1 LAKWSAAIII
11 PAPFSSERF
20 MRRLPSRQRAVCLAA
35 ILSIAGFA
43 SGCVSRRMMVYSDPP
58 GALVLLEGKEVGY
71 TPVAVD
77 FLYYGTREITLIKD
91 GYETKTVLQ
100 RVPPPWYQ
108 WPVIEFFADN
118 FAFHNIADRQSFHYS
133 LEPRRVLSNEEVLSR
148 GEMLRSEA
156 QIGP

>member
-1 LAKWSAAIII
+1 MQRLGSSKRTAIW
-11 PAPFSSERF
+11 
-20 MRRLPSRQRAVCLAA
+20 LAA
-35 ILSIAGFA
+35 ALCAVVLP

-77 FLYYGTREITLIKD
+77 FLYYGTRELTLIKD

-118 FAFHNIADRQSFHYS
+118 FAFHNITDRQAFTYS
-133 LEPRRVLSNEEVLSR
+133 LEPRRVQSNEDVLSR

-156 QIGP
+156 QVGP

>member
-1 LAKWSAAIII
+1 MQRRRSFRRWTFCLLAMATI
-11 PAPFSSERF
+11 
-20 MRRLPSRQRAVCLAA
+20 CL
-35 ILSIAGFA
+35 G

-58 GALVLLEGKEVGY
+58 GAMVLLEGKEIGY

-77 FLYYGTREITLIKD
+77 FLYYGTREFTLIKD

-100 RVPPPWYQ
+100 KVSPPWYQ

-118 FAFHNIADRQSFHYS
+118 FALHSITDRQAFNYS
-133 LEPRRVLSNEEVLSR
+133 LEPRRINSSEDVLNR
-148 GEMLRSEA
+148 GESLRSEA